1 MRLVKYLHKNK
12 IRLGVRVDDGLV
24 ADSGFA
30 DLRQFLETPA
40 ARRSEILTE
49 ASGHGRPVR
58 PEKLLAPVAERC
70 QIIYTGGNYASH
82 LAEVAHLVTPKEPVF
97 FPGLWSSVIGPGD
110 PIAIPEPDSTVDY
123 EVELAFV
130 ISKTASKVKASE
142 AWDYVYGYTLV
153 NDVSARD
160 VMQREAMQIM
170 LCKSP
175 DTFCPV
181 GPEIVSRDEI
191 ADVYGLRI
199 TSTVNGVLKQDSTTG
214 TMLTR
219 IPELLEFLSRTVT
232 LQPGDVVT
240 TGTPGGAGA
249 FRNPPEFMSPGDTVT
264 VAVEQIG
271 ELTNP
276 LVAGWLQEEGNRAQ
290 EHEAEGIHA

>member
-1 MRLVKYLHKNK
+1 
-12 IRLGVRVDDGLV
+12 
-24 ADSGFA
+24 
-30 DLRQFLETPA
+30 
-40 ARRSEILTE
+40 
-49 ASGHGRPVR
+49 
-58 PEKLLAPVAERC
+58 
-70 QIIYTGGNYASH
+70 
-82 LAEVAHLVTPKEPVF
+82 
-97 FPGLWSSVIGPGD
+97 
-110 PIAIPEPDSTVDY
+110 
-123 EVELAFV
+123 
-130 ISKTASKVKASE
+130 
-142 AWDYVYGYTLV
+142 
-153 NDVSARD
+153 
-160 VMQREAMQIM
+160 
-170 LCKSP
+170 
-175 DTFCPV
+175 V